1 MSEQI
6 GLGIM
11 LVLLGGALNGSFAA
25 PMKRMPGWRW
35 ENTWL
40 IYAVTGLIII
50 PWAVAAATIPHL
62 STVYQQASWS
72 VLAKITLYG
81 FAWGIGATLLGLGI
95 ARVGLALGFAVIL
108 GITASFGSLLPLAV
122 LHPEQL
128 RTHRGLALMA
138 GTLVMIV
145 GLVFLSIAGKRR
157 EREQN
162 PVPAAS
168 GRSGFGTGLIIC
180 VFSGVFSSMLNFAFI
195 FGDEV
200 RQRALDAGAS
210 SAMAGNAIWSLAVT
224 SGFIANA
231 VYCVYLLNK
240 NHTWGIFTGQ
250 GAGVGYWLGGTLMGA
265 LWFGG
270 LVAHGMGAAAMG
282 ALGSIVG
289 WPVFMSI
296 DIIAGSTWGFINRE
310 WKGASRVSYGYCL
323 AGIGVLFLAIAI
335 IALGNAT

>member
-1 MSEQI
+1 MNEQI
-6 GLGIM
+6 GWGIT
-11 LVLLGGALNGSFAA
+11 LVLLGGALNGSFAS
-25 PMKRMPGWRW
+25 PMKRMPRWRW

-40 IYAVTGLIII
+40 IFALTALLII
-50 PWAVAAATIPHL
+50 PWAVAATTIPHL
-62 STVYQQASWS
+62 ATVYQQASWS

-81 FAWGIGATLLGLGI
+81 FAWGIGATLFGQGI

-108 GITASFGSLLPLAV
+108 GITSSFGSLLPLAV

-128 RTHRGLALMA
+128 HTHRGLALIA

-162 PVPAAS
+162 PVPAVS

-180 VFSGVFSSMLNFAFI
+180 VLSGIFSSMLNFAFI

-200 RQRALDAGAS
+200 RQHALDAGAS

-231 VYCVYLLNK
+231 AYCVYLLNK
-240 NHTWGIFTGQ
+240 NHTWGNFTGQ
-250 GAGVGYWLGGTLMGA
+250 GAGGSYWLGGTVMGA

-270 LVAHGMGAAAMG
+270 VVVYGMGAAT
-282 ALGSIVG
+282 LGTLGGIIG

-296 DIIAGSTWGFINRE
+296 AIISGIFWGLINRE
-310 WKGASRVSYGYCL
+310 WKGASRGSYGYCL
-323 AGIGVLFLAIAI
+323 VGIGILFLAIAI
-335 IALGNAT
+335 IARGNAA

>member
-11 LVLLGGALNGSFAA
+11 LVLLGGVLNGSFAF

-40 IYAVTGLIII
+40 IYAVTALIII
-50 PWAVAAATIPHL
+50 PWAIAATTIPHL
-62 STVYQQASWS
+62 CTVYQQASWS

-81 FAWGIGATLLGLGI
+81 FAWGIGATLFGLGI

-108 GITASFGSLLPLAV
+108 GMTSSLGSLLPLAV

-128 RTHRGLALMA
+128 HTHRGLALIA
-138 GTLVMIV
+138 GTLVIIV

-157 EREQN
+157 ESEQN
-162 PVPAAS
+162 HGPAAA

-180 VFSGVFSSMLNFAFI
+180 VFSGIFSSMLNFAFI

-200 RQRALDAGAS
+200 KQLALNAGAS

-224 SGFIANA
+224 AGFIANA
-231 VYCVYLLNK
+231 IYCVYLLNK
-240 NHTWGIFTGQ
+240 NHTWGIFTGE
-250 GAGVGYWLGGTLMGA
+250 GAGVGYWLGGALMGA
-265 LWFGG
+265 FWFGG
-270 LVAHGMGAAAMG
+270 LVVYGMGAAA
-282 ALGSIVG
+282 LGTLGGIIG
-289 WPVFMSI
+289 WPVFMSM
-296 DIIAGSTWGFINRE
+296 DIIAGISWGFINRE
-310 WKGASRVSYGYCL
+310 WKGASRGSYGYCL
-323 AGIGVLFLAIAI
+323 VGIGVLFLAIAI